1 MQHVAT
7 LGWIGCTH
15 REYPPSR
22 ASMVKRSSGDRTPT
36 RADDVSIGELRLGFK
51 DGIEALRVDRDSVP
65 ARLER

>member
-7 LGWIGCTH
+7 LRWIGRTH

-36 RADDVSIGELRLGFK
+36 RADDVSIGELRLGLK
-51 DGIEALRVDRDSVP
+51 DGIEALGLDRDGVP
-65 ARLER
+65 AGLER